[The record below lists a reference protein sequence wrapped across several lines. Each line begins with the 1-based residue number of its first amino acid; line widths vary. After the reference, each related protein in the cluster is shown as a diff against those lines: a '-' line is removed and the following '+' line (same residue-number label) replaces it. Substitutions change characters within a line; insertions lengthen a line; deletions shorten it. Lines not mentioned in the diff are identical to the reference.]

1 MSASWKQYGGAKS
14 LETNR
19 KITTNTVVTDEIV
32 LKNSFIGSFNI
43 TGVLDVSG
51 KAYLQGGLDAVGSI
65 NTTDISTNTIQ
76 VYSNSNLF
84 GNVTIGGNLN
94 SNQNIIVDNSV
105 SIGNNLIVQNDAF
118 IANNLFL
125 NRDNSGNYNQF
136 IYGDAS
142 GIGIN
147 KNNPQYTLDII
158 SQNSNGLRINSTYV
172 ENTNI
177 ITSNRD
183 NNGIS
188 VTSKTYNSSNK
199 NASIDFWVK
208 NQIVTNTR
216 GDAYIKATDSGT
228 LEINSIKDIISL
240 AKLCVTHRPDEVRD
254 HIFNETVVIY
264 DTSSGIY
271 KPNIYNNSDAHTGDA
286 LTMVTD
292 DNSSTTFMHIV
303 TPSGDEIGLGIGGGA
318 YPQDTSRSVGI
329 LGLHDIS
336 GNYYQNQTI
345 VYGTDPVKYKTTLG
359 INTYIPKTENY
370 TLDINGPVHINNGD
384 ITVVKL
390 ADFQIIKMVSS
401 PNKNLVMAVGMPTN
415 ILDPSYGYSRI
426 LISNNY
432 GATWRESMFM
442 NSSATHFTPFV
453 SITNKYIINDIAIY
467 DNSYGI
473 IVYSD
478 STYRPNI
485 LYSYDGGIYWNTV
498 TVDSNTF
505 SNTIN
510 YNFSHIVIKDAPTY
524 DSSGNTYFKLFI
536 STNSNSSYIGVYTI
550 NLVFNINGGK
560 ITNSN
565 NYIFN
570 SGIIEDFDY
579 YYLTNTFYFATSSG
593 IYLLNNINNYILKSN
608 SSSYIYNSI
617 RCNNNNIIAVGNNI
631 ISTSIN
637 GNTFIDNSFNNIS
650 FKSIYIINNFAYT
663 IGNNNTIWLS
673 KDYGFTWNILWNSI
687 DNISQS
693 GKQWLLMNPANI
705 FSNIIMTDENTILLS
720 NTISPNTAIQS
731 DISHSTII
739 NCFLPNLYNRA
750 NNNVL
755 DISGNMRIYG
765 DIYVDDNGKIIS
777 NNSVFSLI
785 NENVNTVNFAGNASQ
800 IIIGNTTTGNTVI
813 RNNLKVNLNG
823 NILGNLSLY
832 GQETIYNTTDSSRLN
847 TGALIINGGTSISKT
862 TNIGGNLYVGQN
874 SLLTGKLGVLSD
886 TSLNGNLIINSGSS
900 SSGYNTGALIV
911 NGGIGI
917 SGNINIKQT
926 ANIIGALNV
935 SLDTTLNGNLIIN
948 SNISSVGY
956 NTGSLIINGGT
967 GISGN
972 LNIGNNISINGNIN
986 MINTSSLAQLNKL
999 IITGNINSTNI
1010 SSGSLIINGGIGIS
1024 QDIFIGGNININGNA
1039 LINGN
1044 IVNNQN
1050 IFIKGNLSVVN
1061 GIYSNSSI
1069 LTNGNIIVFNN
1080 TPSTNINSGA
1090 VIISGGIGIGGN
1102 LYVGNSINGNLLNTN
1117 YIRSNGN
1124 LNIGYTDDINTQFI
1138 NIGSTNNI
1146 NVDQISNI
1154 ISIGKTPP
1162 NLSNYN
1168 IQNNIR
1174 IGNPDTS
1181 VLVSVSNPK
1190 GGLNSYGSNTYY
1202 SYISIGGPNDI
1213 VSIQGATISIGGTQQ
1228 FSSSNTN
1235 NTIFS
1240 TIIQNSKYA
1249 ILDFS
1254 NNNSGNVA
1262 LLGGNDI
1269 AYGAGLWIQNL
1280 GIPNMGQFV
1289 VSTDLNAYI
1298 FKAPTYNTINA
1309 YTSDLSNSLQKQ
1321 NILRVDIN
1329 KLVTTST
1336 NGLIVLS
1343 PLINDKDGARY
1354 TMTSTNIDI
1363 SNIFIKSVDISFNIQ
1378 TVATNVIMG
1387 NSLTVTG
1394 NFISNNYSINNN
1406 VLINTVNPI
1415 SNASLSLSGNAI
1427 ISKLGIGTTSVN
1439 SNANSLEVKGNIY
1452 QTLGGYIYQF

>member
-51 KAYLQGGLDAVGSI
+51 KAYLQGGLDVSGSI
-65 NTTDISTNTIQ
+65 SSSEIYTNSISVYNNSLLYGSVFADGDISANK
-76 VYSNSNLF
+76 
-84 GNVTIGGNLN
+84 
-94 SNQNIIVDNSV
+94 NIIVGNSV
-105 SIGNNLIVQNDAF
+105 SVGNNLTVTNNAYISK
-118 IANNLFL
+118 NLFL
-125 NRDNSGNYNQF
+125 NKDSGGNFDQF
-136 IYGDAS
+136 IFGDVS

-147 KNNPQYTLDII
+147 TVEPIYALDINTNNI
-158 SQNSNGLRINSTYV
+158 NSLRVNSNNITNQ
-172 ENTNI
+172 NI
-177 ITSNRD
+177 IASNIDNTGITVTSAKYDD
-183 NNGIS
+183 NNGGS
-188 VTSKTYNSSNK
+188 NSSIN
-199 NASIDFWVK
+199 FWV
-208 NQIVTNTR
+208 NNPLFSNPE
-216 GDAYIKATDSGT
+216 GDAYIKAKNSGL
-228 LEINSIKDIISL
+228 LEINSATDTVILST
-240 AKLCVTHRPDEVRD
+240 LCVSHRPDEV
-254 HIFNETVVIY
+254 HNHVFNETVIIY
-264 DTSSGIY
+264 DMSSGSYKTEIY
-271 KPNIYNNSDAHTGDA
+271 DNEDAHTGNA
-286 LTMVTD
+286 LTLVSD
-292 DNSSTTFMHIV
+292 DSTSTTFLNIL
-303 TPSGDEIGLGIGGGA
+303 TPSGEGIGIAGGS
-318 YPQDTSRSVGI
+318 YPTDTSRSVGI
-329 LGLHDIS
+329 VGIYETS
-336 GNYYQNQTI
+336 NNYLQNQII
-345 VYGTDPVKYKTTLG
+345 VSGTDPVKYKTTLG

-370 TLDINGPVHINNGD
+370 TVDINGPVHINNGD
-384 ITVVKL
+384 ITIVKNT
-390 ADFQIIKMVSS
+390 DFQIIQMVSS
-401 PNKNLVMAVGMPTN
+401 PTKDLVMAVGTPTN

-432 GATWRESMFM
+432 GSTWRESMFM

-453 SITNKYIINDIAIY
+453 NITNKYIINDIAIY
-467 DNSYGI
+467 DNSYAI

-498 TVDSNTF
+498 TVDPNTF
-505 SNTIN
+505 SNAIN
-510 YNFSHIVIKDAPTY
+510 YNFRHIVIKDAPRY
-524 DSSGNTYFKLFI
+524 DNSGNTYFTLFI

-560 ITNSN
+560 ITNNN

-570 SGIIEDFDY
+570 SGNIQGFKY
-579 YYLTNTFYFATSSG
+579 YYQTNTFYFATTSG
-593 IYLLNNINNYILKSN
+593 IYLLNNINNYVLKSN
-608 SSSYIYNSI
+608 SSSYIYNAI
-617 RCNNNNIIAVGNNI
+617 HCNNNNIIAVGNNI
-631 ISTSIN
+631 ISTSID
-637 GNTFIDNSFNNIS
+637 GNSFIDISFNNIS
-650 FKSIYIINNFAYT
+650 FTSIYIFNNFAYT

-673 KDYGFTWNILWNSI
+673 KDYGFTWNTLWNSM

-693 GKQWLLMNPANI
+693 GKQWLLMNPSNI
-705 FSNIIMTDENTILLS
+705 FSNIIMTDLNTILLS
-720 NTISPNTAIQS
+720 NTISPNSAIQS

-739 NCFLPNLYNRA
+739 NCFFPNLYNRE

-765 DIYVDDNGKIIS
+765 DICVDDNGKIIS

-785 NENVNTVNFAGNASQ
+785 NENVKTVNFAGNASQ
-800 IIIGNTTTGNTVI
+800 IIIGNTTNGNTVI

-832 GQETIYNTTDSSRLN
+832 GQETIYNTTDSSILN
-847 TGALIINGGTSISKT
+847 TGALIVNGGTSISKT
-862 TNIGGNLYVGQN
+862 TNLGGNLYVGQN
-874 SLLTGKLGVLSD
+874 SLLTGTLGVLSD

-900 SSGYNTGALIV
+900 SSGYNSGSLIV

-917 SGNINIKQT
+917 SGNINIKKT

-935 SLDTTLNGNLIIN
+935 NLDTTLNGNLIIN
-948 SNISSVGY
+948 SNISSLGY
-956 NTGSLIINGGT
+956 TSGSLIVNGGT
-967 GISGN
+967 GIYGN

-986 MINTSSLAQLNKL
+986 MINTSSLAQLNKV

-1024 QDIFIGGNININGNA
+1024 QDTFIGGNININGAA

-1044 IVNNQN
+1044 VVNNQN

-1102 LYVGNSINGNLLNTN
+1102 LYVGNSINGYLINTN
-1117 YIRSNGN
+1117 YIRSTGN

-1146 NVDQISNI
+1146 NINQISNT

-1162 NLSNYN
+1162 NLLNYN

-1213 VSIQGATISIGGTQQ
+1213 VSIQGATISIGGIQQ

-1235 NTIFS
+1235 TTTFS
-1240 TIIQNSKYA
+1240 TIVQYSKYA

-1254 NNNSGNVA
+1254 NNYGNVA

-1309 YTSDLSNSLQKQ
+1309 YTSDLSNSLQNQ
-1321 NILRVDIN
+1321 NIVRLDIN
-1329 KLVTTST
+1329 KLVTTTT
-1336 NGLIVLS
+1336 NGLVVLS
-1343 PLINDKDGARY
+1343 PLINDKDSARY
-1354 TMTSTNIDI
+1354 TVTATNIDI
-1363 SNIFIKSVDISFNIQ
+1363 SNIFIKSADISFNIQ

-1387 NSLTVTG
+1387 NTLTVTG
-1394 NFISNNYSINNN
+1394 NFISNKYSINNN
-1406 VLINTVNPI
+1406 ILINTVNPI
-1415 SNASLSLSGNAI
+1415 SNASLTISGNAI

-1452 QTLGGYIYQF
+1452 QTQGGYIYQF